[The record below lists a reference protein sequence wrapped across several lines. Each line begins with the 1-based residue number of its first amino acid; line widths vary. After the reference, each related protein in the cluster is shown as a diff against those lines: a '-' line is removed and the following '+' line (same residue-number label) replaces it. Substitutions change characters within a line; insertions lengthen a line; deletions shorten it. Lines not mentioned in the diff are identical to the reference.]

1 MVDPSV
7 ITVLVFVFV
16 FGGALLGM
24 ALRAALPEHHLSPD
38 SKYVVKLGMG
48 LVGTMV
54 ALLLGL
60 LIASAKNF
68 YDSQANELKQVSAKV
83 ILLDRTLAHYGPEA
97 QGARSKL
104 RQAVAWALEQSL
116 RGSPK
121 SIKPQASGSAAE
133 GVYEA
138 VMALTPED
146 EYHRV
151 VQSQALSVAADLGHL
166 RWMMFAER
174 TTSVSTPMLVMVIF
188 WLTIIFISFGL
199 FAPPN
204 GTVVACL
211 FVCSLSVSIAI
222 LLILELYTPYEGWIQ
237 VSLAPLR
244 AALEQLG
251 Q

>member
-1 MVDPSV
+1 MVDSGV

-24 ALRAALPEHHLSPD
+24 ALRAALPEHHLNED
-38 SKYVVKLGMG
+38 SRYIVKLGMG

-68 YDSQANELKQVSAKV
+68 YDSQANELKQISAKV

-97 QGARSKL
+97 QDARSKL
-104 RQAVAWALEQSL
+104 REAVTWGLEQSV

-121 SIKPQASGSAAE
+121 SIKPAAGGSAAE
-133 GVYEA
+133 GVYLA
-138 VMALTPED
+138 IMALAPQD
-146 EYHRV
+146 DFHRA
-151 VQSQALSVAADLGHL
+151 VQTQALNTAADLGHM
-166 RWMMFAER
+166 RWLMFTER
-174 TTSVSTPMLVMVIF
+174 STSVSTPMLGMVIF

-211 FVCSLSVSIAI
+211 FVCSLSVSIAV
-222 LLILELYTPYEGWIQ
+222 LLILELYTPFEGWIR
-237 VSLAPLR
+237 VSVAPLR